1 MDFSARAF
9 SSAGRPGRAIQL
21 PRRARRKTL
30 MMCAMAVRQIKP
42 GSYEA
47 FRKAW
52 MHDPW
57 LPRYDRALVLR
68 NPDDD
73 DHVMTI
79 AFFDGTAEEYEAA
92 RDEPATMRAEEQRL
106 HRIAEVEERVVLSG
120 VYKLVEEVLPPGD
133 GASEPWIAAS

>member
-1 MDFSARAF
+1 
-9 SSAGRPGRAIQL
+9 
-21 PRRARRKTL
+21 
-30 MMCAMAVRQIKP
+30 MAVRQIKP

-68 NPDDD
+68 NQDDE

-79 AFFDGTAEEYEAA
+79 AFFDGTPEEYESA
-92 RDEPATMRAEEQRL
+92 RDDPETMSAEERRL
-106 HRIAEVEERVVLSG
+106 HRIADVEERVLLSG
-120 VYKLVEEVLPPGD
+120 VYELVEEVLPPEAGE
-133 GASEPWIAAS
+133 SERWIAAS

>member
-1 MDFSARAF
+1 
-9 SSAGRPGRAIQL
+9 
-21 PRRARRKTL
+21 

-79 AFFDGTAEEYEAA
+79 AFFDGTADEYEAA

-120 VYKLVEEVLPPGD
+120 VYELVEEVLPPGE